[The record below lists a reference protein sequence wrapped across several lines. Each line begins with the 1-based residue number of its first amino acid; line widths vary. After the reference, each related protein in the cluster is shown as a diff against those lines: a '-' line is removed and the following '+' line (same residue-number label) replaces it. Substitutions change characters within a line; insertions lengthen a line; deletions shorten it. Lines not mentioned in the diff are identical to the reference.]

1 MQAVVCE
8 KPFALAVTERTAP
21 HRNAREVL
29 VRIRRVGLC
38 GTDYHIYSGKHPY
51 LSYPRVFGHELS
63 GEILEVDADSPFRA
77 GQQVTIN
84 PYLACGACVA
94 CRHGKPNCC
103 VSLRVLGVHMDGG
116 MCEVMSLPQGAI
128 IDASGLSLDQAAMV
142 EFLAIGTH
150 AVRRAKVSPD
160 DRVLVVGAGPIGIGV
175 ALFART
181 QGARVTLVD
190 TLPERLHFART
201 SLEFGSVVR
210 AGDDAADALAQI
222 TGGEMFECVLDATGN
237 LPSMCA
243 GLRYVCHG
251 GKYVLVGV
259 VQGDISFPD
268 PEFHK
273 RETTLL
279 GSRNALNEDFA
290 HVIEQISNGSIPTS
304 LLHTHSMDA
313 SETPRRIPELIGAI
327 GSVMKAIVTL

>member
-21 HRNAREVL
+21 SRMPREVL
-29 VRIRRVGLC
+29 VRIQRVGLC

-63 GEILEVDADSPFRA
+63 GEIVEADASSPFRA

-84 PYLACGACVA
+84 PYLACEVCVA
-94 CRHGKPNCC
+94 CRNGKPNCC
-103 VSLRVLGVHMDGG
+103 VSLRVLGVHVDGG
-116 MCEVMSLPQGAI
+116 MCEFMSLPQEAI

-142 EFLAIGTH
+142 EFLAIGAH
-150 AVRRAKVSPD
+150 ALQRANVSPG
-160 DRVLVVGAGPIGIGV
+160 DRVLIVGAGPIGIGV
-175 ALFART
+175 ALFARMA
-181 QGARVTLVD
+181 GATVTIMD
-190 TLPERLHFART
+190 TLAERLQFART

-210 AGDDAADALAQI
+210 AGDDAADELAHL
-222 TGGEMFECVLDATGN
+222 TGGEMFECVFDATGN
-237 LPSMCA
+237 LSSMCA
-243 GLRYVCHG
+243 GLRNVGHG
-251 GKYVLVGV
+251 GRYVLVGV
-259 VQGDISFPD
+259 AQGDISFSD

-279 GSRNALNEDFA
+279 GSRNALNEDFSR
-290 HVIEQISNGSIPTS
+290 VIASISNGSIPTA
-304 LLHTHSMDA
+304 LLHTHSLSA
-313 SETPRRIPELIGAI
+313 NEAPRRIPELIGNI